1 MRPAIVGRSTSM
13 PAFIVLLATLGGLST
28 FGLTG
33 LVLGP
38 VVGALFL
45 AAWKANTCDHAEAS
59 G

>member
-1 MRPAIVGRSTSM
+1 M